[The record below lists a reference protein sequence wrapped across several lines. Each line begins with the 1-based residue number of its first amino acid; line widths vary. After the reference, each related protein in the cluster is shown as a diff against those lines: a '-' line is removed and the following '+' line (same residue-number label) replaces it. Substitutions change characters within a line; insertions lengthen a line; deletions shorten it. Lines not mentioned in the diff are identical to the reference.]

1 MTTYKQI
8 SRTNKAHAA
17 YIADAI
23 EALYA
28 DMDWLTSD
36 DMDQVEIF
44 KGTNGTKIDWV
55 AIPAIYCDETT
66 EFTTL
71 KGITVRLDSSRW
83 GEYIVTET
91 EW

>member
-1 MTTYKQI
+1 MTTYKNI

-17 YIADAI
+17 YIADAVT
-23 EALYA
+23 ALLS
-28 DMDWLTSD
+28 DMDWITAD
-36 DMDQVEIF
+36 DEIEIF

-55 AIPAIYCDETT
+55 AIPAVYCDETT

-71 KGITVRLDSSRW
+71 RGIAVRLDSSKW

-91 EW
+91 EA